1 MDRTLVSGT
10 EDLGSTPSGSAIL
23 NIIFF
28 FGEFQ
33 YLIIMKSMNL
43 SSLDQLNEKLENH
56 SIFSKINS
64 IAQLVT
70 FMEHHVFAVWDFM
83 SLLKKL
89 QFDLIPLGSPWI
101 PNPNGNLVRFIN
113 EIVMEEESDQIHGS
127 GDGLEFASHF
137 EIYLKAMEEVGA
149 NTEVMTSFLSL
160 VKSDGLEKA
169 MQLSEIPNP
178 SLNFMNHTFELIE
191 KGNPHQIAASFAL
204 ARESIVPLM
213 FQRILDQSSLSSDEV
228 PVFRYYLERHA
239 HLDGEH
245 HGPMSHRLLKT
256 MCGGDPVKEFE
267 VIEQAKLSLEAR
279 ITFWDEVL
287 ASMPH
292 STVSEVLSSS

>member
-1 MDRTLVSGT
+1 
-10 EDLGSTPSGSAIL
+10 
-23 NIIFF
+23 
-28 FGEFQ
+28 
-33 YLIIMKSMNL
+33 MNL
-43 SSLDQLNEKLENH
+43 DSISDPKNRLEQH
-56 SIFSKINS
+56 PIFSRINT
-64 IAQLVT
+64 IDDLKV
-70 FMEHHVFAVWDFM
+70 FMECHVFAVWDFM

-89 QFDLIPLGSPWI
+89 QQDLVPTGSPWV
-101 PNPNGNLVRFIN
+101 PSGDGSVARFVN
-113 EIVMEEESDQIHGS
+113 EIVMEEESDETS
-127 GDGLEFASHF
+127 DKTDGIRYSSHF
-137 EIYLKAMEEVGA
+137 EIYLEAMKEVGA
-149 NTEVMTSFLSL
+149 STDTMNKFLFVL
-160 VKSDGLEKA
+160 RNEGLENA
-169 MQLSEIPNP
+169 LFMHEIPK
-178 SLNFMNHTFELIE
+178 SSKTFMNHTFELIE
-191 KGNPHQIAASFAL
+191 MGTPHQIAASFAL

-213 FQRILDQSSLSSDEV
+213 FQRILDQSSLSSDDV